1 MNLYESMWIYMNL
14 YESIWCIYM
23 FPKDSCTGES
33 KLHPKAMLSLRT
45 RHRSAT
51 FPNETLHSL
60 GVFRQDLRPGT
71 GLIAGTLTIWL
82 FNIAIE
88 NHHF

>member
-1 MNLYESMWIYMNL
+1 MNLYDVY
-14 YESIWCIYM
+14 IYM

-33 KLHPKAMLSLRT
+33 KLHPKPMLWLRT

-60 GVFRQDLRPGT
+60 GGT
-71 GLIAGTLTIWL
+71 AGSQTG
-82 FNIAIE
+82 N
-88 NHHF
+88 